1 MRILIVGDSFAADWQ
16 KKYPDRSG
24 WPNLLAK
31 THTVDNL
38 AQAGCSEYRIYKQ
51 LKSAKLDQYD
61 AVIVSH
67 TSPYR
72 IYTEYHPD
80 RCNDILHHS
89 CDLLYSDTK
98 NLAKIKPEYE
108 SAVGYFEKFFSLE
121 YAEFCYY
128 ATIDKIKELLL
139 DHKTI
144 HLSHIVSIVGTDYI
158 DFSVLFKKH
167 QGVMNHY
174 NDKGNISI
182 YNKLLK
188 ELNK

>member
-16 KKYPDRSG
+16 KKYPDKFG

-31 THTVDNL
+31 THIVDNL

-51 LKSAKLDQYD
+51 LKSASLDQYD
-61 AVIVSH
+61 VVIISH

-98 NLAKIKPEYE
+98 NLAKTNAEYK
-108 SAVGYFEKFFSLE
+108 SAVEYFEKFFSLE
-121 YAEFCYY
+121 YAEFCYHT
-128 ATIDKIKELLL
+128 TIDKIKELLI
-139 DHKTI
+139 DHRTV
-144 HLSHIVSIVGTDYI
+144 HLSHLASIVGTDYI
-158 DFSVLFKKH
+158 NFSELFEKH
-167 QGVMNHY
+167 QGSMNHY
-174 NDKGNISI
+174 DDQGNNII
-182 YNKLLK
+182 YNKILE